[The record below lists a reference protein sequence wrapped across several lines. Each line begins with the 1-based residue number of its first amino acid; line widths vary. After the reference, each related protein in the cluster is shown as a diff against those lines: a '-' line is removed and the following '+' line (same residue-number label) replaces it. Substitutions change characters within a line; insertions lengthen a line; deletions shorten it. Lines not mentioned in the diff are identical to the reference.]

1 MSALLKWVNGPPNRL
16 LYWAIFRVY
25 LALHLTNQIV
35 SYLFL
40 RDLLFSDNSFIPLSS
55 IGYARFFQ
63 QHIVLFLLGYLF
75 LVVAMG
81 FGIGRNLT
89 VLLVFGA
96 TKTIQSMNSYIL
108 NGGHNFLTFLLL
120 YLCFADSFKYL
131 VLNKSPAKAHG
142 AVRSLYDYVTNLATA
157 CVLMH
162 LSLIYLISG
171 LAKAHS
177 DVWYHGDALYYIFL
191 VERFQ
196 GLEWNATLAQ
206 NGLLVAVMTYSVML
220 WELYFPALVWVPRLR
235 VPVLVAGLL
244 MHIGIC
250 ISMMLYDFEILFA
263 MTYGFFFRD
272 DQIERILRRGRHALE
287 AWRERFGTYW
297 GRRIANSAK
306 R

>member
-1 MSALLKWVNGPPNRL
+1 LG
-16 LYWAIFRVY
+16 
-25 LALHLTNQIV
+25 NQIV
-35 SYLFL
+35 NYLFL

-89 VLLVFGA
+89 VFFVFCA

-131 VLNKSPAKAHG
+131 VLNKSRAKAPPL
-142 AVRSLYDYVTNLATA
+142 RSLYDYATNLATA

-206 NGLLVAVMTYSVML
+206 SGLLVTVMTYGVML

-235 VPVLVAGLL
+235 VPVLVAGLF

-250 ISMMLYDFEILFA
+250 IAMMLYDFEILFA

-272 DQIERILRRGRHALE
+272 DQIERFLRRGRQALE
-287 AWRERFGTYW
+287 AWRERFRMYW
-297 GRRIANSAK
+297 GRRSANCAK
-306 R
+306 IR